1 MDKKRVLLIG
11 DLPLGTEILKLFLD
25 DNSKTEVVG
34 VLCQK
39 KNTIF
44 KNDPFDDSRSLYQ
57 AAKDHKIPTYTALED
72 VIKDFSSVKIDIGIS
87 CRASI
92 IYKKSFID
100 IFKQYFINLHGGL
113 LPARS
118 GVNIACHCILE
129 GDSQSGGTLHIINE
143 QIDAGD
149 IIDRKSFSIT
159 EEDTAFDVYQKTQ
172 ICLLDLVK
180 RNLFG
185 IIKGTLVLTPQID
198 LIERGEERKYF
209 YRRDLQPYKS
219 INHSNVDWK
228 KLPQIVRGLDFP
240 NHEPAY
246 FEINGKK
253 FYLTTRKFFENE

>member
-1 MDKKRVLLIG
+1 
-11 DLPLGTEILKLFLD
+11 LGTEILKLFLNN
-25 DNSKTEVVG
+25 NSKTEIVG

-39 KNTIF
+39 KNTVF
-44 KNDPFDDSRSLYQ
+44 KNDPFDDFRSLHQ
-57 AAKDHKIPTYTALED
+57 AAKDYKIPTYYVVEE
-72 VIKDFSSVKIDIGIS
+72 VIKDFAGEKIDIGIS

-129 GDSQSGGTLHIINE
+129 GDSRSGGTLHIINE

-149 IIDRKSFSIT
+149 IIDKKSFSIS

-185 IIKGTLVLTPQID
+185 IIEGTLVLTPQLD
-198 LIERGEERKYF
+198 LVKKGEKRKYF
-209 YRRDLQPYKS
+209 YKKNLQPYKS
-219 INHSNVDWK
+219 IKPGEIDWE
-228 KLPQIVRGLDFP
+228 KLPQLVRGLDFP
-240 NHEPAY
+240 GHEPAY
-246 FEINGKK
+246 FEMNGKK
-253 FYLTTRKFFENE
+253 IYLTTRKFFKNE